1 MDDGGRHLIWER
13 ACVYI
18 LAMGSCMRLSAGR
31 RVAVGR
37 RAIELPPAAHLAV
50 EDD

>member
-1 MDDGGRHLIWER
+1 MHAWTTAVVILSGSV
-13 ACVYI
+13 CV